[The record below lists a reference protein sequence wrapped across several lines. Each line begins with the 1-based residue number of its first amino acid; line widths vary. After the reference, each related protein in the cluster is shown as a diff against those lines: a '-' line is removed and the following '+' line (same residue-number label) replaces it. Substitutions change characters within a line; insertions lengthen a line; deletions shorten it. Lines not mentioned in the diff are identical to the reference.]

1 MRIRPS
7 TAPAELF
14 KRKDFWLSA
23 YLAALHRMPAAAA
36 VAEADEALRCVDE
49 RWANPPTI
57 GSWRYQHD
65 YPIGTLFHADG
76 TTEDPAP

>member
-1 MRIRPS
+1 MHLHLRPS
-7 TAPAELF
+7 FAPVEMF

-23 YLAALHRMPAAAA
+23 YLAALHRLPAASA
-36 VAEADEALRCVDE
+36 VAEADDALRCADE

-65 YPIGTLFHADG
+65 YPVGNTFAEPSVGQD
-76 TTEDPAP
+76 